1 MFAPEFVLD
10 KETIKAIT
18 DKKKSAG
25 LGAFPFSFYNEFLR
39 FPRDIPNMGPEC
51 VDDWKD
57 AGFTFGQT
65 PRFEIDDAESV
76 EAIRKILLRAEELGI
91 KVILTPAFDRWAT
104 EEVIRRDYPVLVEKV
119 YAAFNDISSVYGMF
133 AVDEPGSAE
142 RHKLAIE
149 MVNIQKK
156 LAPKWTPFLNL
167 LPYWEPGGLDICW
180 LQQGFDC
187 FSANLDDFAKGTGL
201 DYLSYDLYAPMK
213 PGTQGFTNHFNCLR
227 YYREASLRNKIP
239 FRNILLTVGH
249 FNYRHPDYNALRWQ
263 MMTSI
268 ACGSSAIGWYYLY
281 QGVHCINYRNAPIDE
296 MWHKNQGYYDL
307 RKLQRDFAKTY
318 GDIFNNLVCY
328 RTEFVNQSFG
338 SDPAF
343 CPNDIIAGIE
353 TDIPHH
359 PLLIGYFTDIADKK
373 YVMIVNNT
381 PEEAGSVKIRVTF
394 HGDEGVQPMSC
405 DNGEFARYGYICNN
419 ELLIGGNK
427 VYEYWLAPGQEV
439 LIRVDS
445 ERATNAKA
453 IIPPMVR

>member
-18 DKKKSAG
+18 DKKKAAG
-25 LGAFPFSFYNEFLR
+25 LGAFPFSFYNEHLR
-39 FPRDIPNMGPEC
+39 FPRDIEHFGPER
-51 VDDWKD
+51 VDEWKE

-65 PRFEIDDAESV
+65 PKFDIDDAASV
-76 EAIRKILLRAEELGI
+76 EAVKKLLVRAEKLGV
-91 KVILTPAFDRWAT
+91 KVIISPEFDRWAT
-104 EEVIRRDYPVLVEKV
+104 EETIDRDYPVLVSKA
-119 YAAFNDISSVYGMF
+119 YATFGEYPAVYGMF
-133 AVDEPGSAE
+133 AVDEPGTAE
-142 RHKLAIE
+142 RRRLAFKI
-149 MVNIQKK
+149 VQIQKE
-156 LAPKWTPFLNL
+156 LAPRWTPFINM

-180 LQQGFDC
+180 QQQGFDC
-187 FSANLDDFAKGTGL
+187 FSATLDDFSQKTGL
-201 DYLSYDLYAPMK
+201 DYFSYDLYAPMK
-213 PGTQGFTNHFNCLR
+213 AGTQGFTNHFNCLR
-227 YYREASLRNKIP
+227 YFREASLRNKVP

-249 FNYRHPDYNALRWQ
+249 FNYRHPNYDALRWQ

-268 ACGSSAIGWYYLY
+268 ASGSSAIGWYYLY

-296 MWHKNQGYYDL
+296 MWHRNQGYYDIC
-307 RKLQRDFAKTY
+307 KLQNDFTRTY

-328 RTEFVNQSFG
+328 RTEFVNQGFG
-338 SDPAF
+338 SNPAF

-359 PLLIGYFTDIADKK
+359 PLLVGYFTDIEDKK

-381 PEEAGSVKIRVTF
+381 MEEQGSVKMRVIF

-405 DNGEFARYGYICNN
+405 DNGKFVRYSYICNN
-419 ELLIGGNK
+419 EYLIDGNK

-445 ERATNAKA
+445 ERATKAKA